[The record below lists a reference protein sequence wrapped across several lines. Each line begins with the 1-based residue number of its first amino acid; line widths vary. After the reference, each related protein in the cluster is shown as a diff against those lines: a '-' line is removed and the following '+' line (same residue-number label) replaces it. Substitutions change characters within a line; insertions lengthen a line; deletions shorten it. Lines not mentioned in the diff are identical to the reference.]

1 MTRAQK
7 FRQPADAAESD
18 GGGVKLAG
26 PSPIRGNSDHIA
38 SLPGRVIP
46 SANSDV
52 SGGGPADR
60 SATPAPFNDDLLMD
74 PEQMRRFI
82 HSHDLNEREVGKDH
96 DMSWRDLAIW
106 MLGYWPGVLSGFAFF
121 AVVAVGL
128 VLIFG
133 FDWR

>member
-1 MTRAQK
+1 MGEGLNL
-7 FRQPADAAESD
+7 PA
-18 GGGVKLAG
+18 LL
-26 PSPIRGNSDHIA
+26 PSVGNSDHIA
-38 SLPGRVIP
+38 SLPGKCVIP
-46 SANSDV
+46 SACDV
-52 SGGGPADR
+52 SGGGPASR
-60 SATPAPFNDDLLMD
+60 SATPAPFNEDLLMD

-82 HSHDLNEREVGKDH
+82 HSHDFNEREVGKDSA

>member
-1 MTRAQK
+1 MNSTRT
-7 FRQPADAAESD
+7 DATGECE
-18 GGGVKLAG
+18 GGRLLLAG
-26 PSPIRGNSDHIA
+26 PVPPSLNLQNIA
-38 SLPGRVIP
+38 PHRIP
-46 SANSDV
+46 CDSASSARDGDG
-52 SGGGPADR
+52 GGGPASR

-82 HSHDLNEREVGKDH
+82 HSHDFNEREVGKDSA

-121 AVVAVGL
+121 GVVAVGL

>member
-1 MTRAQK
+1 MNSTRT
-7 FRQPADAAESD
+7 DATGECE
-18 GGGVKLAG
+18 GGRLSLAG
-26 PSPIRGNSDHIA
+26 PVPPSHNLPNRIA
-38 SLPGRVIP
+38 SLPGKRVIP
-46 SANSDV
+46 SACDV
-52 SGGGPADR
+52 SGGGPASR